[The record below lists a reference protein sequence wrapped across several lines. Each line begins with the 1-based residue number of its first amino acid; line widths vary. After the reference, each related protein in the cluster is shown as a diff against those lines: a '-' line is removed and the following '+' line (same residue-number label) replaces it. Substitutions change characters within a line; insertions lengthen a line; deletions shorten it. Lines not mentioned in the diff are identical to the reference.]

1 MEEEKREVPNAE
13 TWAAMAEVEEMKKHT
28 ERYEKYHSFE
38 ELLQEAA
45 ETKAAIAAGEWPVF
59 DTVDEL
65 SEALGL

>member
-1 MEEEKREVPNAE
+1 MEFENSREAVLEEIA
-13 TWAAMAEVEEMKKHT
+13 
-28 ERYEKYHSFE
+28 
-38 ELLQEAA
+38 QEAA

>member
-13 TWAAMAEVEEMKKHT
+13 TWAAMAEVEEMKKHP

-45 ETKAAIAAGEWPVF
+45 ETKAAGEWPVF

-65 SEALGL
+65 PEALGL